1 MFALRATYI
10 QGDFWKLTFFF
21 WLSFWKYK
29 SFYHIYG
36 LKFIVKKVHFENDI
50 IFIPSFKIAEIC
62 QIGFQGEK
70 NRNATLL
77 SNLNFIFL
85 DFYSINVAFCVLL
98 YYKSE

>member
-36 LKFIVKKVHFENDI
+36 LKFFVKKVHFENDI

-70 NRNATLL
+70 TQKCNIVKQ
-77 SNLNFIFL
+77 FK
-85 DFYSINVAFCVLL
+85 FYFS
-98 YYKSE
+98 